1 MAVDV
6 WQGVPQPAMEGEPD
20 GEGQKCSR
28 PAKHL
33 PCLAAANGQHGRA
46 KARVGRK
53 ARNGNRE
60 RRPWVVGVLVVR
72 VVILAFASAACAGTG
87 FFGWQATFCFA
98 TFAPN
103 WFNLRRAV

>member
-1 MAVDV
+1 FGSSNLRFKSECCESADFNSPRFMAVDV

-72 VVILAFASAACAGTG
+72 VVILA
-87 FFGWQATFCFA
+87 
-98 TFAPN
+98 
-103 WFNLRRAV
+103 